1 MLLQVGFYTFF
12 FFLFFRYCARVVECG
27 SHFVCFNV
35 VRTDGVHNDE
45 HDKDDTT
52 RLRQDG
58 HVIRAQNKIVFE
70 RKFEIDSFGS

>member
-1 MLLQVGFYTFF
+1 VWFS
-12 FFLFFRYCARVVECG
+12 FL
-27 SHFVCFNV
+27 CFNV
-35 VRTDGVHNDE
+35 VCTDGVHNDE

-58 HVIRAQNKIVFE
+58 HVVRAQNKIVFE